1 MKQSDLVSKFVE
13 RPQNFAWFLG
23 AGASRSS
30 GLKTV
35 TDVIWDLKLRYYCKE
50 ENQDISQQDIQNYA
64 VKARIQS
71 FMDSRGFPAQWAD
84 EEYTTYFEKIFG
96 EDKERQR
103 KYIQDV
109 FSEDNVS
116 LSVGN
121 RVLGALMSADACR
134 AAFTTNFDS
143 VVEKAVAEISGK
155 TLSAYHLEG
164 VHNALQALNN
174 EEYPFYCKIH
184 GDFRYDSIKN
194 LSTDLAAQNEELAKC
209 LLAAATKFG
218 FIVAGY
224 SGRDASVIELFRQ
237 ALAVH
242 NAFPHGLFWTGM
254 KGSTPLPV
262 VTSLLQEA
270 RDKGI
275 TAEYIETGTFDSL
288 MLALWRNWSGKTN
301 ELDRAVKKARLS
313 EVNITIPDIGQ
324 NYPILRINAL
334 PIVDLPKE
342 SLSLVFR
349 TPKEWADLRQ
359 ALSDSEGQ
367 LIFTKADTLLCWG
380 AEATARTT
388 FGADITAV
396 SVRDIPTD
404 IQQNLHIKNFLEAA
418 ICKALAKD
426 KPLLSKTTK
435 HGSYLITD
443 PHATDVDC
451 LNPLQQAVGKPSG
464 IVPGLFSQATEERR
478 SQQVQWAECLRLS
491 IEIKN
496 DQLWLLL
503 EPDVWIWPQDS
514 RRDARTFLGSRR
526 GKRYNKQH
534 SELLDAW
541 TEIIFDGIDDNE
553 GTFRPFSNGNTAENP
568 AFRLGRKAAFTKRLS
583 A

>member
-1 MKQSDLVSKFVE
+1 MKQSDLVSKFIE

-50 ENQDISQQDIQNYA
+50 ENQDINQQDIQNSA

-103 KYIQDV
+103 KYIQAV
-109 FSEDNVS
+109 FSEENVS

-121 RVLGALMSADACR
+121 RILGAFMSTDACR

-164 VHNALQALNN
+164 AHNALQALNN

-194 LSTDLAAQNEELAKC
+194 LSTDLAAQNEELSKC
-209 LLAAATKFG
+209 LLAAAAKFG

-254 KGSTPLPV
+254 RGSTPLAA

-313 EVNITIPDIGQ
+313 EVNITIPGGGQ
-324 NYPILRINAL
+324 NYPLLRINAL
-334 PIVDLPKE
+334 PIADLPKE
-342 SLSLVFR
+342 ALSLVFK

-367 LIFTKADTLLCWG
+367 LIFTKSDTILCWG
-380 AEATARTT
+380 TEATARAT
-388 FGADITAV
+388 FGTDIASISV
-396 SVRDIPTD
+396 SDIPTD
-404 IQQNLHIKNFLEAA
+404 IQQNLHVKNFLEAA
-418 ICKALAKD
+418 LCKALAKD

-435 HGSYLITD
+435 YGSYLITD
-443 PHATDVDC
+443 PHATDIGC
-451 LNPLQQAVGKPSG
+451 LNPLQRAVGKPSG
-464 IVPGLFSQATEERR
+464 IIPGLFSQATEERR

-496 DQLWLLL
+496 GQLWLLL
-503 EPDVWIWPQDS
+503 EPDIWIWPQDS
-514 RRDARTFLGSRR
+514 RRDARTFLDSRR

-541 TEIIFDGIDDNE
+541 TEIIFDAIDDNE
-553 GTFRPFSNGNTAENP
+553 GTFRPFANGNAAENP
-568 AFRLGRKAAFTKRLS
+568 TFRLGRKAAFTKRLS

>member
-1 MKQSDLVSKFVE
+1 MKQSDLVSKFME

-50 ENQDISQQDIQNYA
+50 ESQDISQQDIQNSA

-71 FMDSRGFPAQWAD
+71 FMDSRGFPAQGAD

-96 EDKERQR
+96 DDKERQR
-103 KYIQDV
+103 KYIQAV
-109 FSEDNVS
+109 FSEENAS

-121 RVLGALMSADACR
+121 RVLGALISARACR

-164 VHNALQALNN
+164 AHNALQALNN

-184 GDFRYDSIKN
+184 GDFRYDTIKN
-194 LSTDLAAQNEELAKC
+194 LRADLAAQNEELSKC
-209 LLAAATKFG
+209 FLAATAKFG

-224 SGRDASVIELFRQ
+224 SGRDASVVELFRQ
-237 ALAVH
+237 ALAIH

-254 KGSTPLPV
+254 QGSSPLPA
-262 VTSLLQEA
+262 VTRLLQEA

-275 TAEYIETGTFDSL
+275 AAEYIETGTFDSL
-288 MLALWRNWSGKTN
+288 MLALWRNWPGKTH
-301 ELDRAVKKARLS
+301 ELDRAVKKAKLS
-313 EVNITIPDIGQ
+313 EVNIAIPSAGQ
-324 NYPILRINAL
+324 SYPLLRINAL
-334 PIVDLPKE
+334 PIIDLPKE
-342 SLSLVFR
+342 TLSLTFK
-349 TPKEWADLRQ
+349 TPKEWTDLRQ

-367 LIFTKADTLLCWG
+367 LIFSKSDTILCWG
-380 AEATARTT
+380 TEATARTT
-388 FGADITAV
+388 FGADVVSV

-404 IQQNLHIKNFLEAA
+404 IQQNLYIKNFLEAA
-418 ICKALAKD
+418 LCKALAKD

-435 HGSYLITD
+435 QGSYLIAD
-443 PHATDVDC
+443 PHATDIGG

-464 IVPGLFSQATEERR
+464 IVSGLFSQATEVHR
-478 SQQVQWAECLRLS
+478 SQQVQWAECLRIS
-491 IEIKN
+491 IERKN
-496 DQLWLLL
+496 GQLWLLL

-514 RRDARTFLGSRR
+514 RRDARSFLDGRR

-534 SELLDAW
+534 NELLDAW
-541 TEIIFDGIDDNE
+541 TQIIFDGTE
-553 GTFRPFSNGNTAENP
+553 GDEVTFHTFANGNTVENP
-568 AFRLGRKAAFTKRLS
+568 TFCLGRKAAFTKRLS